1 MQLHHA
7 FIARSRAHGGSLVTT
22 DAPSVV
28 ARTSCGVAE
37 LNAAELTPA
46 ELEAAFGLLRDASL
60 PVIIRSAAHQSTLL
74 HSEELTSL
82 LSGAD
87 VSGAD
92 CVTVCASC
100 ASHRMCN
107 VRVKEF
113 A

>member
-1 MQLHHA
+1 M
-7 FIARSRAHGGSLVTT
+7 TT

-60 PVIIRSAAHQSTLL
+60 PVIIRGAAHQSTLL
-74 HSEELTSL
+74 HSDELTSV

-87 VSGAD
+87 VSGTD
-92 CVTVCASC
+92 CVTVCALC
-100 ASHRMCN
+100 ASHCTCN
-107 VRVKEF
+107 VRVKQF